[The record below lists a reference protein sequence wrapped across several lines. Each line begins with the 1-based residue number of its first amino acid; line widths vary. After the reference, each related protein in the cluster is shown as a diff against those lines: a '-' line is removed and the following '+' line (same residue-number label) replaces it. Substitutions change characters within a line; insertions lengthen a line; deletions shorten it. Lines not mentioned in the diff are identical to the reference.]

1 MVAEDIDVKYEDA
14 IKRCKPSFRS
24 KLEHSVSLLR
34 KAEGL
39 AKMYDNDDGFFL
51 AFSGGKD
58 SQALYHVTKMAG
70 VLFKGHFSPT
80 SVDPP
85 DLIRFIKNEYPSVEW
100 GHLDFSIYQRAVERR
115 ILPTMRVRWCCA
127 DFKETAGAG
136 KVTLIGIRKE
146 ESARRAKRHEVE
158 VSNKKFSGSL
168 DEFEDWSKAE
178 IERKTKRK
186 SKRKINEDEFSV
198 KSDSEVHCING
209 KDSILISP
217 IFDWTEKDIW
227 YFLDKI
233 IGAPHCNLYDE
244 GYKRIGCILCPM
256 SSLKSKQRDIERFPH
271 VKRNWIKAI
280 KEIRSGGGYS
290 KKDLYGGTS
299 QQNGCS
305 RHYHEK
311 RDSERKQQNIWTSG
325 RIQKAIPIGR
335 TFGHRFTREQFN
347 DASRWK
353 PTTPTHSKTTMGQQT
368 HNTSLRQERCSGF
381 SESPASGGVDAGQWT
396 EDEIAEAI
404 FDWWI
409 SGKPYKQWYSDKYLQ
424 QEIEFDTE

>member
-24 KLEHSVSLLR
+24 KLEHSVTLLR

-146 ESARRAKRHEVE
+146 ESARRAKRHELE

-178 IERKTKRK
+178 IERKTNRK

-198 KSDSEVHCING
+198 KQDSEVHCING

-233 IGAPHCNLYDE
+233 IGAPHCKLYDE
-244 GYKRIGCILCPM
+244 GYTRIGCILCPM
-256 SSLKSKQRDIERFPH
+256 SSPKSKQRDIERFPH

-280 KEIRSGGGYS
+280 KEIRRGGIQRRIYMVEHPPEI
-290 KKDLYGGTS
+290 
-299 QQNGCS
+299 GCS
-305 RHYHEK
+305 RHY
-311 RDSERKQQNIWTSG
+311 SEGNVWGNTLLPANYPYTSARLLWG
-325 RIQKAIPIGR
+325 NKPTIRHYG
-335 TFGHRFTREQFN
+335 EN
-347 DASRWK
+347 DA
-353 PTTPTHSKTTMGQQT
+353 MGFQRA
-368 HNTSLRQERCSGF
+368 LRQV
-381 SESPASGGVDAGQWT
+381 A
-396 EDEIAEAI
+396 
-404 FDWWI
+404 
-409 SGKPYKQWYSDKYLQ
+409 
-424 QEIEFDTE
+424 

>member
-24 KLEHSVSLLR
+24 KLEHSVTLLR

-85 DLIRFIKNEYPSVEW
+85 DLIRLIMNEYRSVEW

-178 IERKTKRK
+178 IERKTNRK

-233 IGAPHCNLYDE
+233 IGAPHCKLYDE

-256 SSLKSKQRDIERFPH
+256 SSPKSKQRDIERFPH

-280 KEIRSGGGYS
+280 KEIRRGGVFKEEFIWWNIPRDWMQQTLQRG
-290 KKDLYGGTS
+290 KCLGQHITS
-299 QQNGCS
+299 
-305 RHYHEK
+305 
-311 RDSERKQQNIWTSG
+311 RKL
-325 RIQKAIPIGR
+325 PL
-335 TFGHRFTREQFN
+335 HLC
-347 DASRWK
+347 
-353 PTTPTHSKTTMGQQT
+353 KTTMWQQT
-368 HNTSLRQERCSGF
+368 HNTSLRRERCNGF

>member
-24 KLEHSVSLLR
+24 KLEHSVTLLR

-100 GHLDFSIYQRAVERR
+100 GHLDFSIYKRAVERR

-178 IERKTKRK
+178 IERKTNRK

-198 KSDSEVHCING
+198 KQDSEVHCING

-233 IGAPHCNLYDE
+233 IGAPHCKLYDE

-256 SSLKSKQRDIERFPH
+256 SSPKSKQRDIERFPH

-280 KEIRSGGGYS
+280 KEIRSRGGIQRRIYMVEHPNKMDAADITAREMFGA
-290 KKDLYGGTS
+290 T
-299 QQNGCS
+299 
-305 RHYHEK
+305 HYFP
-311 RDSERKQQNIWTSG
+311 QI
-325 RIQKAIPIGR
+325 
-335 TFGHRFTREQFN
+335 
-347 DASRWK
+347 
-353 PTTPTHSKTTMGQQT
+353 TPLHLCKTTMGQQT
-368 HNTSLRQERCSGF
+368 HNTSLRQERCNGF
-381 SESPASGGVDAGQWT
+381 SEIPASGGVDAGQWT

-424 QEIEFDTE
+424 QKIEFDTE

>member
-24 KLEHSVSLLR
+24 KLEHSVTLLR

-58 SQALYHVTKMAG
+58 SQALHHVTKMAG

-100 GHLDFSIYQRAVERR
+100 GHLDFSIYRRAVERR

-178 IERKTKRK
+178 IERKTNRK

-227 YFLDKI
+227 YFLNDI
-233 IGAPHCNLYDE
+233 IKAPHCKLYDE

-256 SSLKSKQRDIERFPH
+256 SSPKSKQRDIERFPH

-280 KEIRSGGGYS
+280 KEIRRGGVF
-290 KKDLYGGTS
+290 KEEFIWWNIPRDWM
-299 QQNGCS
+299 QQTLQRGKCLGQ
-305 RHYHEK
+305 H
-311 RDSERKQQNIWTSG
+311 I
-325 RIQKAIPIGR
+325 
-335 TFGHRFTREQFN
+335 
-347 DASRWK
+347 ASRK
-353 PTTPTHSKTTMGQQT
+353 LPQPLHICKTTMGQQT
-368 HNTSLRQERCSGF
+368 HNTSLRQERCNGF

>member
-24 KLEHSVSLLR
+24 KLEHSVTLLR

-39 AKMYDNDDGFFL
+39 AKTYDNDDGFFL

-85 DLIRFIKNEYPSVEW
+85 DLIRFIKNEYPTVEW

-186 SKRKINEDEFSV
+186 TKRKINEDEFSV

-227 YFLDKI
+227 YFLNDI
-233 IGAPHCNLYDE
+233 IKAPHCKLYDE

-256 SSLKSKQRDIERFPH
+256 SSPKSKQRDIERFPH

-280 KEIRSGGGYS
+280 KEIRRGGYS
-290 KKDLYGGTS
+290 KTDLYGGTS

-335 TFGHRFTREQFN
+335 TFGYRFTKEEFN
-347 DASRWK
+347 CASRWT
-353 PTTPTHSKTTMGQQT
+353 PTTPPTPTARLLWGNKPTIRHYGKNDAMGFQRA
-368 HNTSLRQERCSGF
+368 LRQV
-381 SESPASGGVDAGQWT
+381 A
-396 EDEIAEAI
+396 
-404 FDWWI
+404 
-409 SGKPYKQWYSDKYLQ
+409 
-424 QEIEFDTE
+424 

>member
-1 MVAEDIDVKYEDA
+1 MVAEDIDVKYKDA
-14 IKRCKPSFRS
+14 IKRCNPSFRS
-24 KLEHSVSLLR
+24 KLEHSVTLLR

-39 AKMYDNDDGFFL
+39 AKMYDNEDGFFL

-100 GHLDFSIYQRAVERR
+100 GHLDFSIYKRAVERR

-186 SKRKINEDEFSV
+186 TKRKINEDEFSV

-227 YFLDKI
+227 YFLNDI
-233 IGAPHCNLYDE
+233 IKAPHCKLYDE

-256 SSLKSKQRDIERFPH
+256 SSPKSKQRDIERFPH

-280 KEIRSGGGYS
+280 KEIRRGGVF
-290 KKDLYGGTS
+290 KDGFIWWNIPTKWMERTLLQGRKFHTKAYTPL
-299 QQNGCS
+299 QQGKS
-305 RHYHEK
+305 TQGEHL
-311 RDSERKQQNIWTSG
+311 DTALQERSSTVRADG
-325 RIQKAIPIGR
+325 LRLP
-335 TFGHRFTREQFN
+335 
-347 DASRWK
+347 
-353 PTTPTHSKTTMGQQT
+353 PTPTIRGLWGNRENQRECSAEKIHPSGMGQIRRKLGFQRA
-368 HNTSLRQERCSGF
+368 LRQV
-381 SESPASGGVDAGQWT
+381 A
-396 EDEIAEAI
+396 
-404 FDWWI
+404 
-409 SGKPYKQWYSDKYLQ
+409 
-424 QEIEFDTE
+424 

>member
-24 KLEHSVSLLR
+24 KLEHSVTLLR

-186 SKRKINEDEFSV
+186 TKRKINEDEFSV

-227 YFLDKI
+227 YFLNDI
-233 IGAPHCNLYDE
+233 IKAPHCKLYDE

-256 SSLKSKQRDIERFPH
+256 SSPKSKQRDIERFPH

-280 KEIRSGGGYS
+280 KEIRSGGWGYS

-353 PTTPTHSKTTMGQQT
+353 PTTPTPLQDYYGATNPQYVITQRTMQWVF
-368 HNTSLRQERCSGF
+368 REPCVRWRRCRAMDGRRNRR
-381 SESPASGGVDAGQWT
+381 GN
-396 EDEIAEAI
+396 
-404 FDWWI
+404 
-409 SGKPYKQWYSDKYLQ
+409 L
-424 QEIEFDTE
+424 

>member
-24 KLEHSVSLLR
+24 KLEHSVTLLR

-178 IERKTKRK
+178 IERKTKRN

-233 IGAPHCNLYDE
+233 IGAPHCKLYDE

-256 SSLKSKQRDIERFPH
+256 SSPKSKQRDIERFPH

-280 KEIRSGGGYS
+280 KEIRSGGGGIQRRIYMVEHPQRL
-290 KKDLYGGTS
+290 DAADITAREMFGAT
-299 QQNGCS
+299 
-305 RHYHEK
+305 HYFP
-311 RDSERKQQNIWTSG
+311 QI
-325 RIQKAIPIGR
+325 
-335 TFGHRFTREQFN
+335 
-347 DASRWK
+347 
-353 PTTPTHSKTTMGQQT
+353 TPTPLQDYYGATNPQYVITQRTMQWVF
-368 HNTSLRQERCSGF
+368 REPCVRWRRCRAMDGRRNRR
-381 SESPASGGVDAGQWT
+381 GN
-396 EDEIAEAI
+396 
-404 FDWWI
+404 
-409 SGKPYKQWYSDKYLQ
+409 L
-424 QEIEFDTE
+424 

>member
-24 KLEHSVSLLR
+24 KLEHSVTLLR

-85 DLIRFIKNEYPSVEW
+85 DLIRFIKNEYPTVEW

-186 SKRKINEDEFSV
+186 TKRKINEDEFSV

-227 YFLDKI
+227 YFLNDI
-233 IGAPHCNLYDE
+233 IKAPHCKLYDE
-244 GYKRIGCILCPM
+244 GYTRIGCILCPM
-256 SSLKSKQRDIERFPH
+256 SSQKSKQRDIERFPH

-280 KEIRSGGGYS
+280 KEIRRGGIQRRIYMVEHPDKVDGANIAPRTEIPHEG
-290 KKDLYGGTS
+290 LYPPPA
-299 QQNGCS
+299 
-305 RHYHEK
+305 REIH
-311 RDSERKQQNIWTSG
+311 
-325 RIQKAIPIGR
+325 IGR
-335 TFGHRFTREQFN
+335 TFGYRFTREEFN
-347 DASRWK
+347 CASRWT
-353 PTTPTHSKTTMGQQT
+353 PTTPTPTIRGLWGNRENQRECSAEKIHPSGMGQIRRKLGFQRA
-368 HNTSLRQERCSGF
+368 LRQV
-381 SESPASGGVDAGQWT
+381 A
-396 EDEIAEAI
+396 
-404 FDWWI
+404 
-409 SGKPYKQWYSDKYLQ
+409 
-424 QEIEFDTE
+424 

>member
-14 IKRCKPSFRS
+14 IKRCNPSFRS
-24 KLEHSVSLLR
+24 KLEHSVTLLR

-39 AKMYDNDDGFFL
+39 AKMYDNEDGFFL

-100 GHLDFSIYQRAVERR
+100 GHLDFSIYKRAVERR

-178 IERKTKRK
+178 IERKTNRK

-198 KSDSEVHCING
+198 KQDSEVHCING

-227 YFLDKI
+227 YFLNDI
-233 IGAPHCNLYDE
+233 IKAPHCKLYDE

-256 SSLKSKQRDIERFPH
+256 SSPKSKQRDIERFPH

-290 KKDLYGGTS
+290 KTDLYGGTS
-299 QQNGCS
+299 RQSGWSEHCS
-305 RHYHEK
+305 KDGNSTRRLIPTTPARGIH
-311 RDSERKQQNIWTSG
+311 TG
-325 RIQKAIPIGR
+325 RA
-335 TFGHRFTREQFN
+335 FGYRFTREEFN
-347 DASRWK
+347 CASRWT
-353 PTTPTHSKTTMGQQT
+353 PTTPPLHLCKTTMGQQT
-368 HNTSLRQERCSGF
+368 HNTSLRQERCNGF
-381 SESPASGGVDAGQWT
+381 QRALRQVA
-396 EDEIAEAI
+396 
-404 FDWWI
+404 
-409 SGKPYKQWYSDKYLQ
+409 
-424 QEIEFDTE
+424 

>member
-24 KLEHSVSLLR
+24 KLEHSVTLLR

-178 IERKTKRK
+178 IERKTNRK

-198 KSDSEVHCING
+198 KQDSEVHCING

-227 YFLDKI
+227 YFLNDI
-233 IGAPHCNLYDE
+233 IKAPHCKLYDE

-256 SSLKSKQRDIERFPH
+256 SSPKSKQRDIERFPH

-280 KEIRSGGGYS
+280 KEIRRVGVFKEGFIWWNIPRDWMQQTLQRG
-290 KKDLYGGTS
+290 KCLGQHITS
-299 QQNGCS
+299 
-305 RHYHEK
+305 
-311 RDSERKQQNIWTSG
+311 RKL
-325 RIQKAIPIGR
+325 PL
-335 TFGHRFTREQFN
+335 HLC
-347 DASRWK
+347 
-353 PTTPTHSKTTMGQQT
+353 KTTMGQQT

>member
-1 MVAEDIDVKYEDA
+1 MMKEKIKIPSSLNIGGQSIKVSIKDRLECDRLGECCVAEDIDVKYEDA

-39 AKMYDNDDGFFL
+39 AKMYDGEDGFFL

-168 DEFEDWSKAE
+168 DEFDDWSAE
-178 IERKTKRK
+178 EIMRKQKRN
-186 SKRKINEDEFSV
+186 SKRKINDDEFSV
-198 KSDSEVHCING
+198 KQDSEVHCING

-233 IGAPHCNLYDE
+233 IGAPHCKLYDE

-256 SSLKSKQRDIERFPH
+256 SSPKSKQRDIGRFPH

-280 KEIRSGGGYS
+280 KEIRRGGYL
-290 KKDLYGGTS
+290 KKNLSGGTS
-299 QQNGCS
+299 PEIGCS
-305 RHYHEK
+305 RHY
-311 RDSERKQQNIWTSG
+311 SEGNVWGNTLLPANYPPYTSARLLWG
-325 RIQKAIPIGR
+325 
-335 TFGHRFTREQFN
+335 N
-347 DASRWK
+347 K
-353 PTTPTHSKTTMGQQT
+353 PTIRHYGKNNAVGFQRA
-368 HNTSLRQERCSGF
+368 LRQV
-381 SESPASGGVDAGQWT
+381 A
-396 EDEIAEAI
+396 
-404 FDWWI
+404 
-409 SGKPYKQWYSDKYLQ
+409 
-424 QEIEFDTE
+424 

>member
-24 KLEHSVSLLR
+24 KLEHSVTLLR

-186 SKRKINEDEFSV
+186 TKRKINEDEFSV

-227 YFLDKI
+227 YFLNDI
-233 IGAPHCNLYDE
+233 IKAPHCKLYDE

-256 SSLKSKQRDIERFPH
+256 SSPKSKQRDIERFPH

-280 KEIRSGGGYS
+280 KEIRSGVGVFKEGFIWWNIPRDWMQQTLQRG
-290 KKDLYGGTS
+290 KCLGQHITS
-299 QQNGCS
+299 
-305 RHYHEK
+305 
-311 RDSERKQQNIWTSG
+311 RKLPSL
-325 RIQKAIPIGR
+325 
-335 TFGHRFTREQFN
+335 HLC
-347 DASRWK
+347 
-353 PTTPTHSKTTMGQQT
+353 KTTMGQQT

-381 SESPASGGVDAGQWT
+381 SESPASCGVDAGQWT

>member
-24 KLEHSVSLLR
+24 KLEHSVTLLR

-39 AKMYDNDDGFFL
+39 AKMYDNEDGFFL

-146 ESARRAKRHEVE
+146 ESTRRAKRHEVE

-233 IGAPHCNLYDE
+233 IGAPHCKLYDE
-244 GYKRIGCILCPM
+244 GYTRIGCILCPM
-256 SSLKSKQRDIERFPH
+256 SSPKSKQRDIERFPH

-280 KEIRSGGGYS
+280 KEIRRGGVFKEEFIWWNIPTKWMQQTLQRGNR
-290 KKDLYGGTS
+290 LGQHITS
-299 QQNGCS
+299 P
-305 RHYHEK
+305 K
-311 RDSERKQQNIWTSG
+311 I
-325 RIQKAIPIGR
+325 IPPSL
-335 TFGHRFTREQFN
+335 HLC
-347 DASRWK
+347 
-353 PTTPTHSKTTMGQQT
+353 KTTMGQQT
-368 HNTSLRQERCSGF
+368 RNMSLPNGQCNGF

-404 FDWWI
+404 FDWWV

>member
-24 KLEHSVSLLR
+24 KLEHSVTLLR

-178 IERKTKRK
+178 IERKTNRK

-227 YFLDKI
+227 YFLNDI
-233 IGAPHCNLYDE
+233 IKAPHCKLYDE

-256 SSLKSKQRDIERFPH
+256 SSPKSKQRDIERFPH

-280 KEIRSGGGYS
+280 KEIRRVGVFKEGFIWWNIPRDWMQQTLQRG
-290 KKDLYGGTS
+290 KCLGQHITS
-299 QQNGCS
+299 
-305 RHYHEK
+305 
-311 RDSERKQQNIWTSG
+311 RKL
-325 RIQKAIPIGR
+325 PL
-335 TFGHRFTREQFN
+335 HLC
-347 DASRWK
+347 
-353 PTTPTHSKTTMGQQT
+353 KTTMGQQT

>member
-24 KLEHSVSLLR
+24 KLEHSVTLLR

-186 SKRKINEDEFSV
+186 TKRKINEDEFSV

-227 YFLDKI
+227 YFLNDI
-233 IGAPHCNLYDE
+233 IKAPHCKLYDE

-256 SSLKSKQRDIERFPH
+256 SSPKSKQRDIERFPH

-280 KEIRSGGGYS
+280 KEIRSGGVF
-290 KKDLYGGTS
+290 KEEFIWW
-299 QQNGCS
+299 NIP
-305 RHYHEK
+305 
-311 RDSERKQQNIWTSG
+311 RDW
-325 RIQKAIPIGR
+325 
-335 TFGHRFTREQFN
+335 
-347 DASRWK
+347 
-353 PTTPTHSKTTMGQQT
+353 MQQT
-368 HNTSLRQERCSGF
+368 LQRGKCLGQHITSRKLPPPPTPLQDYYGATNPQYVITARTMQWVFREPCVRWRRCRAMDGR
-381 SESPASGGVDAGQWT
+381 
-396 EDEIAEAI
+396 
-404 FDWWI
+404 
-409 SGKPYKQWYSDKYLQ
+409 
-424 QEIEFDTE
+424 